1 MVLFTQFLLE
11 RSSQRTEMFRKRAQ
25 MIGIALVLICLFSGD
40 AWGGDLG
47 QLRFPEKDADELTL
61 YLRKSSGNRFLD
73 PVPGEQA
80 ISENVY
86 GALAVWGGYY
96 VERTFTLSSL
106 TLQLHFDVYVVSEQ
120 ASSRIEIDIRRNG
133 SIVYTTDV
141 YELPPGHSGSHQ
153 VDILA
158 DVMVYPVV
166 DFNQG
171 DELGFHFYQ
180 ILNLSPCQFRYNG
193 ETGRNDSRLTVELQR
208 PDFGIVEFT
217 PAVFD
222 ISLEPGASCGT
233 ILVLTNGGGKYVR
246 YDLCLPQEQENLR
259 YDDSEP
265 AQWWSLSDQ
274 YGQDLFNVRF
284 TPAQAGTLTSAQ
296 FLLSEEGTSGTPD
309 LMVYIWDDDGG
320 FPGAKLDS
328 ALVPHDSLLFYPG
341 WQDADLADRGLVLQ
355 AHNDFHIGY
364 TLRSHSP
371 GDSLALCSDDG
382 LPVGNQRR
390 SSELWGENWK
400 TIYRRHGIDAN
411 FMIQAA
417 VNYGAQPDWISIE
430 PNSGYL
436 FTMDVDEIELHLDAA
451 GLNDGTY
458 RTCVVI
464 DNDSADRL
472 IPVPITLRV
481 GQTPVEESTAK
492 GSLPRS
498 FLSVNY
504 PNPFNASTRIAYRV
518 GSPGSGGELA
528 HVRLAVHNILGQLVR
543 ELVDEPQ
550 GAGSYSVWWDGRDER
565 GMDVASGV
573 YLCRLQVGDIRQTS
587 KMLLIR

>member
-1 MVLFTQFLLE
+1 
-11 RSSQRTEMFRKRAQ
+11 MFSKRAQ
-25 MIGIALVLICLFSGD
+25 MIGIALVLIWFFYGHTWGVESGLLAFS
-40 AWGGDLG
+40 
-47 QLRFPEKDADELTL
+47 EKSTDVDTL
-61 YLRKSSGNRFLD
+61 YFRKILGNRFLD
-73 PVPGEQA
+73 PTPGDQVV
-80 ISENVY
+80 IENVY
-86 GALAVWGGYY
+86 HALSVWGDYN
-96 VERTFTLSSL
+96 VERTFVLSSIS
-106 TLQLHFDVYVVSEQ
+106 LQLHFDATIISSE
-120 ASSRIEIDIRRNG
+120 ASSKIDIAILRNG
-133 SIVYTTDV
+133 NIVYTTDI
-141 YELPPGHSGSHQ
+141 YDFPPGHTGDLQ
-153 VDILA
+153 LDILA
-158 DVMVYPVV
+158 EVNIYPPIS
-166 DFNQG
+166 FNQR
-171 DELGFHFYQ
+171 DEVGLFFSK
-180 ILNLSPCQFRYNG
+180 IDNLSPCRFRYNG
-193 ETGRNDSRLTVELQR
+193 ETSRDNSHLTMELQR

-217 PAVFD
+217 PAAFD
-222 ISLEPGASCGT
+222 ISLEPGASFDT
-233 ILVLTNGGGKYVR
+233 MLVLTNGGGSYVS

-284 TPAQAGTLTSAQ
+284 TPAQTCTLKSVR
-296 FLLSEEGTSGTPD
+296 FLLSEDGSSGNAD
-309 LMVYIWDDDGG
+309 LMVYVWYDSDG

-328 ALVPHDSLLFYPG
+328 VLIPNELLIFSPD
-341 WQDADLADRGLVLQ
+341 WQIVDFADKNFIIQGHQ
-355 AHNDFHIGY
+355 DFHIGY
-364 TLRSHSP
+364 TLISHSP
-371 GDSLALCSDDG
+371 GDVLALFSDDG

-400 TIYRRHGIDAN
+400 TIYSRHGIDAN

-417 VNYGAQPDWISIE
+417 ANYGAQPDWISIG
-430 PNSGYL
+430 PYSGYL
-436 FTMDVDEIELHLDAA
+436 FTNDVHQIELHLDAA

-464 DNDSADRL
+464 DNNSADRL

-481 GQTPVEESTAK
+481 GQTPVEERTAK

-498 FLSVNY
+498 FMSVNY
-504 PNPFNASTRIAYRV
+504 PNPFNAGTRIAYRV
-518 GSPGSGGELA
+518 SSPGPGGELA

-550 GAGSYSVWWDGRDER
+550 DAGSYSVWWDGRDER